1 MLHPSAATPAGPD
14 QTRGRRV
21 RAVVPVV
28 ACSVSDIRITVAAQE
43 PGASYRIAHVGEV
56 GRRDRG
62 VFRRA
67 YSMADVEA
75 MRITFEDEV
84 VFEDGDETFK
94 EILTNP
100 VA

>member
-1 MLHPSAATPAGPD
+1 MS
-14 QTRGRRV
+14 GRSRV
-21 RAVVPVV
+21 RPLACPAAAPVV
-28 ACSVSDIRITVAAQE
+28 ACCVSDIRITVAAQE
-43 PGASYRIAHVGEV
+43 PGASYRIAHIAEV
-56 GRRDRG
+56 GRRDRA

-75 MRITFEDEV
+75 MKTAPEDEV

-94 EILTNP
+94 EILANP

>member
-1 MLHPSAATPAGPD
+1 VT
-14 QTRGRRV
+14 
-21 RAVVPVV
+21 
-28 ACSVSDIRITVAAQE
+28 DIRITVAAQE

-75 MRITFEDEV
+75 MKTTRHDEI
-84 VFEDGDETFK
+84 VFEDGDETIK
-94 EILTNP
+94 EILANP
-100 VA
+100 VV

>member
-1 MLHPSAATPAGPD
+1 MVGKGRGATCPA
-14 QTRGRRV
+14 V
-21 RAVVPVV
+21 APVV
-28 ACSVSDIRITVAAQE
+28 ACCVSDIRITVAAQE

-67 YSMADVEA
+67 YSMADVQA
-75 MRITFEDEV
+75 MKTAPEDEV

-94 EILTNP
+94 DLLANP